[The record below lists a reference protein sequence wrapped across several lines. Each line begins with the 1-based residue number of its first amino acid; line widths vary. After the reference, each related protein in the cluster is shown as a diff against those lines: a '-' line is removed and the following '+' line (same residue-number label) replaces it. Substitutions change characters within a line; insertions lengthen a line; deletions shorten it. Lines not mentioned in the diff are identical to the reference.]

1 MQETKSQQSPGIKLW
16 FLCFRL
22 IMSNMS
28 LYGCVGRA
36 TQCVGAFQP
45 SISHGGLLTDENQY
59 LMQEKQSGIWCMH
72 VHLTEPINRLQHSN
86 CLIKEVEK

>member
-1 MQETKSQQSPGIKLW
+1 MQETESQQSPGIKLW

-28 LYGCVGRA
+28 LYRCVGRA

-59 LMQEKQSGIWCMH
+59 LMQEKQVWYLVY
-72 VHLTEPINRLQHSN
+72 VHLTEPINHLQCSN